1 MTSLPAGLVGR
12 VHRSIDPLHSLGYF
26 APETQAEL
34 VALGLKQGRQCYV
47 AGRAAAMG
55 AVGAGV
61 VTAVFYNFAPALI
74 ARCVPSAWDAAA
86 PVAVVAA
93 RRQAI
98 DQAWRRLLGDDRET
112 GVGSAVFAE
121 CAALT
126 REAATACRPEG
137 RPLHAAYAGLDWPQ
151 EPHVAWWHAITLLRE
166 HRGDG
171 HCAAL
176 DRAGLSGL
184 EALITHSATGQGF
197 VPEAARRT
205 RGWTEQEWDDATAS
219 LRGRGIL
226 GEGIALTDRG
236 AALRTQVEADTDA
249 LAAGPWEHLGAD
261 GTQRLVD
268 LARPISQRAV
278 AAGAFPAG
286 VFQTR

>member
-1 MTSLPAGLVGR
+1 
-12 VHRSIDPLHSLGYF
+12 
-26 APETQAEL
+26 
-34 VALGLKQGRQCYV
+34 
-47 AGRAAAMG
+47 MG

-61 VTAVFYNFAPALI
+61 VTATFYNFAPALI
-74 ARCVPSAWDAAA
+74 ARCVPSAWDVAA
-86 PVAVVAA
+86 PAAVVAA
-93 RRQAI
+93 RRRAI
-98 DQAWRRLLGDDRET
+98 DPAWRRLLGDDDT
-112 GVGSAVFAE
+112 GVTSAAVAE
-121 CAALT
+121 CGELT
-126 REAATACRPEG
+126 REAAGACRPEG
-137 RPLHAAYAGLDWPQ
+137 RPLHAAYAALDWPE

-171 HCAAL
+171 HAAAL

-205 RGWTEQEWDDATAS
+205 RGWTEQEWDTAVAG
-219 LRGRGIL
+219 LRRRGIL
-226 GEGIALTDRG
+226 GDGLTLTDRG

-261 GTQRLVD
+261 GTQQLIELSRPMC
-268 LARPISQRAV
+268 ARVV

-286 VFQTR
+286 VFQAR